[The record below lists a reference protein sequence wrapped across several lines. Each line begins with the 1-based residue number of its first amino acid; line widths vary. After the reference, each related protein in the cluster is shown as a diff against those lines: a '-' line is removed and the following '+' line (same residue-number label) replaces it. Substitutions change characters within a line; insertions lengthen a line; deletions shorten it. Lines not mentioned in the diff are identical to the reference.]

1 MELSKNYIPETVEEK
16 WYQHWLGKGYFKSLP
31 TGQAGEPDDRP
42 PFTIVIP
49 PPNVTGVLHM
59 GHTLNETVQDIL
71 ARKARMSGF
80 NVCWV
85 PGSDHASIATEAKV
99 VDMLKREKGIDK
111 NNLSREEFLKYA
123 FEWKEKYGNII
134 YSQIAKLGCS
144 VDWDRVSFTMDDH
157 YYKAV
162 IKVFV
167 DLYKKGLIYRG
178 ARMINWDPAARTA
191 LSDEEVEYKD
201 VTGKLYYIKYA
212 ISSPDSYREQKAEGE
227 KPKADKDE
235 NEFIIIA
242 TQRPETIMGDVAVC
256 ANPGDE
262 RYAFLKDRKVIVPLI
277 NKEVPVIFDEY
288 VDKDFGTG
296 ILKITPAHDINDYN
310 IGLKFNLPIVDTLND
325 DGTLSEAAQIF
336 IGEDRFIAR
345 EKIVDELRAK
355 GLLIKEEEY
364 ATRLGYSQRTNT
376 VAEPKISTQWFVNMK
391 SLAQPAL
398 QEVASGNIT
407 IHPKEKFNATYK
419 YWLENVKDWCISRQ
433 LWWGQ
438 QIPAWYDAGG
448 NVYVAETEEEALGQ
462 WEKMNEQSAKSLK
475 HLPLPSLTLS
485 PSHPLTRDEDVLDTW
500 FSSWLWPIE
509 VFKGI
514 TEPGNKDINYYY
526 PTSVLVTGQDIIFFW
541 VARMIMAGME
551 YQHEKPFSDVYFTGM
566 VRDKLGRK
574 MSKSLGN
581 SPDLLMLIH
590 EYGADAVRFGIM
602 ISSPAGNDLLF
613 DESSLEQ
620 GKHFNNKLWNAMKLL
635 KMWEAGGT
643 QEAQSSKLK
652 AQSNEEFAI
661 NWFQSCLNEVR
672 AEVDILMSQFRLSEA
687 LKTIYSLIWDDFCSW
702 FLEWIK
708 PEFGKAIDAIVY
720 EKAVSFFDDLLQ
732 MLHPFMPFITEE
744 IYHLLKERNDDLMVK
759 QWAPVEKAD
768 KETLVLGNKLKEVIS
783 AVRDAKAKN
792 KIKPKE
798 PISLYIETGNE
809 SSYQSIK
816 EILSKQVNADQIFFN
831 TKPDSSCIM
840 IVAGDEKM
848 YIQSD
853 AEIDGEIQ
861 KEKLLKDLSYLK
873 GFLLTV
879 DKKLSNEKFVQN
891 AKPEIIELERKKKQ
905 DAETKINVI
914 EQTLSAI

>member
-1 MELSKNYIPETVEEK
+1 MELSKNYIPATVEEK
-16 WYQHWLGKGYFKSLP
+16 WYQHWLAKGYFKS
-31 TGQAGEPDDRP
+31 EPDERA

-144 VDWDRVSFTMDDH
+144 VDWDRVSFTMNDD

-178 ARMINWDPAARTA
+178 ARMINWDPAAKTA

-201 VTGKLYYIKYA
+201 VTGKLYYVKYA
-212 ISSPDSYREQKAEGE
+212 VSDPNSEQNAEGE
-227 KPKADKDE
+227 KQNAEGSEE
-235 NEFIIIA
+235 NYIIIA

-262 RYAFLKDRKVIVPLI
+262 RYQYLKGKKVVVPLI
-277 NKEVPVIFDEY
+277 DKEVPVIFDDY

-296 ILKITPAHDINDYN
+296 ILKITPAHDINDFN
-310 IGLKFNLPIVDTLND
+310 IGLKFSLPVVDTLNE

-336 IGEDRFIAR
+336 IGEDRFVAR
-345 EKIVDELRAK
+345 EKIVEELRTK
-355 GLLIKEEEY
+355 CLLVKEEEY
-364 ATRLGYSQRTNT
+364 ATRLGYSQRTNA
-376 VAEPKISTQWFVNMK
+376 VAEPKISTQWFVKMK
-391 SLAQPAL
+391 DLAQPAL
-398 QEVASGNIT
+398 EQVTSGKIT
-407 IHPKEKFNATYK
+407 IHPREKFNATYK

-438 QIPAWYDAGG
+438 QIPAWYDEGG
-448 NVYVAETEEEALGQ
+448 NVYVAETEEEALAQ
-462 WEKMNEQSAKSLK
+462 WKMENGKLK
-475 HLPLPSLTLS
+475 MENQQPENGDGHQES
-485 PSHPLTRDEDVLDTW
+485 PSSPSRIGGLIRDEDVLDTW

-514 TEPGNKDINYYY
+514 TQPRNKDINYYY

-551 YQHEKPFSDVYFTGM
+551 YQHEKPFDDVYFTGM

-581 SPDLLMLIH
+581 SPDLLTLIH

-635 KMWEAGGT
+635 KMWEEGGK
-643 QEAQSSKLK
+643 QEAQNSEK
-652 AQSNEEFAI
+652 FAI
-661 NWFQSCLNEVR
+661 EWFENRLSEVR

-702 FLEWIK
+702 FLEWVK
-708 PEFGKAIDAIVY
+708 PEFGKAIEQETY
-720 EKAVSFFDDLLQ
+720 ERAVSFFDELLQ

-744 IYHLLKERNDDLMVK
+744 IYHLLKERNDDLVIK
-759 QWAPVEKAD
+759 QFSAIEKAN
-768 KETLVLGNKLKEVIS
+768 KEILILGNKLKEVIS

-798 PISLYIETGNE
+798 TISLYIETNNE

-816 EILSKQVNADQIFFN
+816 EILSKQVYADHIFFN
-831 TKPDSSCIM
+831 QKPASSSIM
-840 IVAGDEKM
+840 IVAGDEK
-848 YIQSD
+848 IHLQSD
-853 AEIDGEIQ
+853 AEIDTGVQ
-861 KEKLLKDLSYLK
+861 KEKLIKDLSYLK
-873 GFLLTV
+873 GFLLSV

-891 AKPEIIELERKKKQ
+891 AKQEIIELERKKKQ
-905 DAETKINVI
+905 DAEAKVKVI
-914 EQTLSAI
+914 EQILSAL

>member
-1 MELSKNYIPETVEEK
+1 MELSKNYIPADVEEK
-16 WYQHWLGKGYFKSLP
+16 WYQHWMKKNYFKS
-31 TGQAGEPDDRP
+31 EPDDRT

-71 ARKARMSGF
+71 IRKARMSGF
-80 NVCWV
+80 NACWV

-111 NNLSREEFLKYA
+111 NNLSRKEFLKYA

-144 VDWDRVSFTMDDH
+144 VDWDRTTFTMDDH

-178 ARMINWDPAARTA
+178 ARMINWDPAAKTA

-201 VTGKLYYIKYA
+201 VMGKLYYVKYEIHDDRQPA
-212 ISSPDSYREQKAEGE
+212 TDDAKNYVV
-227 KPKADKDE
+227 
-235 NEFIIIA
+235 IA

-262 RYAFLKDRKVIVPLI
+262 RYKNLQGKKVIVPLI
-277 NKEVPVIFDEY
+277 DKEVPVIFDDY

-296 ILKITPAHDINDYN
+296 ILKITPAHDINDFN
-310 IGLKFNLPIVDTLND
+310 IGLKFSLPVVDTLNE

-336 IGEDRFIAR
+336 IGEDRFAAR
-345 EKIVDELRAK
+345 KKIVDQLREK
-355 GLLIKEEEY
+355 DLLVKEEEY
-364 ATRLGYSQRTNT
+364 STRLGYSQRTNV
-376 VAEPKISTQWFVNMK
+376 VAEPKISTQWFVKMK
-391 SLAQPAL
+391 DLSQPAL
-398 QEVASGNIT
+398 EQVASGKIKL
-407 IHPKEKFNATYK
+407 HPDEKFNATYK

-438 QIPAWYDAGG
+438 QIPAWYDKEG
-448 NVYVAETEEEALGQ
+448 NVYVGETEEEARKGQ
-462 WEKMNEQSAKSLK
+462 LATDNR
-475 HLPLPSLTLS
+475 
-485 PSHPLTRDEDVLDTW
+485 PLTRDEDVLDTW
-500 FSSWLWPIE
+500 FSSWLWPME
-509 VFKGI
+509 VFHGI
-514 TEPGNKDINYYY
+514 SDPRNKDINYYY

-551 YQHEKPFSDVYFTGM
+551 YMHEKPFSDVYFTGM
-566 VRDKLGRK
+566 VRDKMGRK

-581 SPDLLMLIH
+581 SPDLLLLIH

-620 GKHFNNKLWNAMKLL
+620 GKFFNNKLWNAMKLL
-635 KMWEAGGT
+635 KMWEGNKTTDDGQPT
-643 QEAQSSKLK
+643 TDGQ
-652 AQSNEEFAI
+652 FAI
-661 NWFQSCLNEVR
+661 NWFQSRLNEVR
-672 AEVDILMSQFRLSEA
+672 GEVEILMSQFRLSEA

-708 PEFGKAIDAIVY
+708 PEYGKSIDPKTY

-744 IYHLLKERNDDLMVK
+744 IYHLLKERKEDLMVK
-759 QWAPVEKAD
+759 QFGPIEKANIEILL
-768 KETLVLGNKLKEVIS
+768 KGNKLKNVIS
-783 AVRDAKAKN
+783 AIRDAKNKN
-792 KIKPKE
+792 NVKPKE
-798 PISLYIETGNE
+798 KMSLFIETNE
-809 SSYQSIK
+809 ASSYEPIK
-816 EILSKQVNADQIFFN
+816 EILAKQTNADHIFFN
-831 TKPDSSCIM
+831 EIPGGSPITA
-840 IVAGDEKM
+840 VVGNEKI
-848 YIQSD
+848 YIKSD
-853 AEIDGEIQ
+853 AAIDTAVQ
-861 KEKLLKDLSYLK
+861 KEKLEKDLKYLK
-873 GFLLTV
+873 GFLITV
-879 DKKLSNEKFVQN
+879 HKKLSNDKFVQN
-891 AKPEIIELERKKKQ
+891 AKPEVIELERKKKA
-905 DAETKINVI
+905 DAEAKINII
-914 EQTLSAI
+914 EQTLSSL